1 MELKGARS
9 RIELTV
15 ALRRGETNFT
25 FDTRVIRDDRSS
37 RLKLRFPQAESVVY
51 DVTGGESKRLETGQ
65 VPGQRYVK
73 VCNTTAGSFGFAAD
87 GGYSY
92 DNQNGFFTYS
102 LDKACRYS
110 CDEYST
116 PETGI
121 ESPTERGELHINMI
135 LAANP
140 DDIPA
145 LADGNAPKAYLTWTH
160 DGPLPPSGSLLE
172 IADSNVELVAVDTVN
187 DKPVLTL
194 QNRSDMPVLTTVKTP
209 VVFRNVSLQPW
220 KLTQVEL

>member
-1 MELKGARS
+1 
-9 RIELTV
+9 
-15 ALRRGETNFT
+15 
-25 FDTRVIRDDRSS
+25 
-37 RLKLRFPQAESVVY
+37 
-51 DVTGGESKRLETGQ
+51 
-65 VPGQRYVK
+65 
-73 VCNTTAGSFGFAAD
+73 
-87 GGYSY
+87 
-92 DNQNGFFTYS
+92 
-102 LDKACRYS
+102 
-110 CDEYST
+110 
-116 PETGI
+116 
-121 ESPTERGELHINMI
+121 MI

-160 DGPLPPSGSLLE
+160 DGPLPPFGSLLE

-209 VVFRNVSLQPW
+209 AVFRNVSLQPW